1 MSDVIDHARV
11 LEVLPHRYPFLM
23 VDKVIELEKGQRA
36 VGIKNVT
43 ANEPFFAGHFP
54 GNPVMPGVMQVEALA
69 QTAAVLGME
78 TAPEYIEDGGVLLMG
93 LDKVRFRRQ
102 VVPGDTLR
110 MEVTLLKQRGSI
122 WRIKGV
128 ATVDGQKATE
138 AEMLAMFTLEEK

>member
-1 MSDVIDHARV
+1 MIDHKRV

-23 VDKVIELEKGQRA
+23 VDKVVELVKGERA

-43 ANEPFFAGHFP
+43 FNEPYFAGHFP
-54 GNPVMPGVMQVEALA
+54 DNPVMPGVMQGEALA

-93 LDKVRFRRQ
+93 LDKVRFRRL

-110 MEVTLLKQRGSI
+110 MEVQLLKKRRNI

-128 ATVDGQKATE
+128 ATVDGEKAAE
-138 AEMLAMFTLEEK
+138 AEILAMFTLEEK